1 MKRKEKEE
9 EGRLEEKEWLL
20 KEYNEKAKQRSM
32 VSKEKEW
39 WERKN

>member
-9 EGRLEEKEWLL
+9 EGRPEEKEWLL
-20 KEYNEKAKQRSM
+20 KEYNEEAKQQSM